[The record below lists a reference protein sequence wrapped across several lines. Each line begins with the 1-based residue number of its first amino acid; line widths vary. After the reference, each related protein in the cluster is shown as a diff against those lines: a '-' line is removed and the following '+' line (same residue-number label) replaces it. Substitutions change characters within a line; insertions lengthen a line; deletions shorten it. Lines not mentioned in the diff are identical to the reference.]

1 MYHFQLTYY
10 CPGHE
15 YKWSGEERIL
25 YGISLAL
32 TRPPAEMTQLLL
44 NCVATCSSLSG
55 TLYESV
61 YLHPYFCKTSAVF
74 WVTITQPVG
83 IKWQSSLNKMLDSLL
98 WIKCWTLSLNSAY
111 LYSDF
116 PGFSGLGKGLVMGR
130 LPVRGVM
137 LFKVEY
143 KCVYH
148 GWPKRG
154 SRKLPVESIITIRT
168 SECKHFY

>member
-32 TRPPAEMTQLLL
+32 TRPPADMTQLLL
-44 NCVATCSSLSG
+44 KCVATCSSLSG

-61 YLHPYFCKTSAVF
+61 YLHLYFCKTSSVF
-74 WVTITQPVG
+74 WVTLL
-83 IKWQSSLNKMLDSLL
+83 SLSVLNDSLL
-98 WIKCWTLSLNSAY
+98 WIKCWNLGLNSTY
-111 LYSDF
+111 FYSDF

-130 LPVRGVM
+130 LPVREVV
-137 LFKVEY
+137 LFKMEY
-143 KCVYH
+143 KSVYH

-154 SRKLPVESIITIRT
+154 SAKLPVESIITIIT